1 MWNARF
7 NDCNIMNI
15 KRIQKSGNYSIISNE
30 ILKRKDL
37 SLKSKGLLTL
47 ILSLPDKWELSVN
60 GLVAIVK
67 ESKNTVYSILK
78 ELNGFG
84 YVERKKIIDSQ
95 GRIVKWDLIVYEEPL
110 TKNPDTKKPHVENCT
125 QLNTNTKSITKVI
138 KHNKESFAILVFESG
153 ILTKEES
160 NSFIDYWTESNAK
173 NKMRWEMEKTWD
185 LNLRIKRWKRTT
197 KTGNTSNTQS
207 KIHQQLSS
215 HEEAKQLL
223 KNMQ

>member
-1 MWNARF
+1 
-7 NDCNIMNI
+7 MNI

-84 YVERKKIIDSQ
+84 YVERK
-95 GRIVKWDLIVYEEPL
+95 RITDNSGKVVKWELVVYEKPL
-110 TKNPDTKKPHVENCT
+110 TKKPDTKKPDVEKCT
-125 QLNTNTKSITKVI
+125 QVITNSKVITKLN
-138 KHNKESFAILVFESG
+138 KHNKESFSILVFESG
-153 ILTKEES
+153 ILQKEDS

-197 KTGNTSNTQS
+197 KYGNTKSTQS

-223 KNMQ
+223 KNM

>member
-1 MWNARF
+1 
-7 NDCNIMNI
+7 MNI

-30 ILKRKDL
+30 ILKKKDL

-47 ILSLPDKWELSVN
+47 ILTLPDKWELSVN

-84 YVERKKIIDSQ
+84 YVERK
-95 GRIVKWDLIVYEEPL
+95 RITDNSGKVIKWELIVYEKPL
-110 TKNPDTKKPHVENCT
+110 TKKPDTKKPDVEKCT
-125 QLNTNTKSITKVI
+125 QVITNSKVITKLN
-138 KHNKESFAILVFESG
+138 KHNKESFSILVFESG
-153 ILTKEES
+153 ILQKEDS

-173 NKMRWEMEKTWD
+173 NKMRWQMEKTWD

-197 KTGNTSNTQS
+197 KYGNTKSTQS

-223 KNMQ
+223 KNM

>member
-1 MWNARF
+1 ME
-7 NDCNIMNI
+7 I
-15 KRIQKSGNYSIISNE
+15 KRIQKTGNYSIISNE

-37 SLKSKGLLTL
+37 SLKAKGLMSL
-47 ILSLPDKWELSVN
+47 ILSFPDSWELSVN

-84 YVERKKIIDSQ
+84 YVERK
-95 GRIVKWDLIVYEEPL
+95 RITDNSGKVIKWELIVYENPL
-110 TKNPDTKKPHVENCT
+110 TKKPYTKKPDVEKCT
-125 QLNTNTKSITKVI
+125 QIKTNTKLITKLN

-153 ILTKEES
+153 ILQKEDS
-160 NSFIDYWTESNAK
+160 NSFIDYWTESNTK
-173 NKMRWEMEKTWD
+173 NKMRWQMEKTWD

-197 KTGNTSNTQS
+197 KYGNTKSTQS

-223 KNMQ
+223 KNM

>member
-1 MWNARF
+1 
-7 NDCNIMNI
+7 MNI

-84 YVERKKIIDSQ
+84 YVERK
-95 GRIVKWDLIVYEEPL
+95 RITDNSGKVIKWELIVYEKPL
-110 TKNPDTKKPHVENCT
+110 TKKPDTKKPDVEKCT
-125 QLNTNTKSITKVI
+125 QIKTNSKLITKLN
-138 KHNKESFAILVFESG
+138 KHTKESFAILVFESG
-153 ILTKEES
+153 ILPKEDS
-160 NSFIDYWTESNAK
+160 KSFIDYWTESNAK

-197 KTGNTSNTQS
+197 KYGNTLSTQS

-223 KNMQ
+223 KNM

>member
-1 MWNARF
+1 
-7 NDCNIMNI
+7 MNI

-84 YVERKKIIDSQ
+84 YVERK
-95 GRIVKWDLIVYEEPL
+95 RITDNSGKVIKWELIVYEKPL
-110 TKNPDTKKPHVENCT
+110 TKKPDTKKPDVEKCT
-125 QLNTNTKSITKVI
+125 QIKTNTKLITKLN

-153 ILTKEES
+153 ILQKEDS

-173 NKMRWEMEKTWD
+173 NKMRWQMEKTWD

-197 KTGNTSNTQS
+197 KYGNTKSTQS

-223 KNMQ
+223 KNM

>member
-1 MWNARF
+1 
-7 NDCNIMNI
+7 MNI

-110 TKNPDTKKPHVENCT
+110 TNNPDTKKPHVDNCT
-125 QLNTNTKSITKVI
+125 QIKTNTKLITKVI

-197 KTGNTSNTQS
+197 KTGNNSNTQS

-223 KNMQ
+223 KNM

>member
-1 MWNARF
+1 
-7 NDCNIMNI
+7 MNI

-84 YVERKKIIDSQ
+84 YVERK
-95 GRIVKWDLIVYEEPL
+95 RITDNSGKVIKWELIVYEKPL
-110 TKNPDTKKPHVENCT
+110 TKKPDTKKPDVEKCT
-125 QLNTNTKSITKVI
+125 QVITNSKVITKLN
-138 KHNKESFAILVFESG
+138 KHNKESFSILVFESG
-153 ILTKEES
+153 ILQKEDS

-197 KTGNTSNTQS
+197 KYGNTKSTQS

-223 KNMQ
+223 KNM

>member
-1 MWNARF
+1 
-7 NDCNIMNI
+7 MNI

-84 YVERKKIIDSQ
+84 YVERK
-95 GRIVKWDLIVYEEPL
+95 RITDNSGKVIKWELIVYEKPL
-110 TKNPDTKKPHVENCT
+110 TKKPDTKKPDVEKCT
-125 QLNTNTKSITKVI
+125 QIKTNTKLITKLN
-138 KHNKESFAILVFESG
+138 KHTKESFAILVFESG
-153 ILTKEES
+153 ILPKEDS
-160 NSFIDYWTESNAK
+160 ISFIDYWTESNAK
-173 NKMRWEMEKTWD
+173 NKMRWEMQKTWD

-197 KTGNTSNTQS
+197 KYGNTASTQS

-223 KNMQ
+223 KNM

>member
-1 MWNARF
+1 
-7 NDCNIMNI
+7 MNI

-30 ILKRKDL
+30 ILKKKDL

-84 YVERKKIIDSQ
+84 YVERK
-95 GRIVKWDLIVYEEPL
+95 RITDNSGKVIKWELIVYEKPL
-110 TKNPDTKKPHVENCT
+110 TKKPDTKKPDVEKCT
-125 QLNTNTKSITKVI
+125 QVITNSKVITKLN
-138 KHNKESFAILVFESG
+138 KHNKESFSILVFESG
-153 ILTKEES
+153 ILQKEDS

-173 NKMRWEMEKTWD
+173 NKMRWQMEKTWD

-197 KTGNTSNTQS
+197 KYGNTKSTQS

-223 KNMQ
+223 KNM

>member
-1 MWNARF
+1 
-7 NDCNIMNI
+7 MNI

-84 YVERKKIIDSQ
+84 YVERK
-95 GRIVKWDLIVYEEPL
+95 RITDNSGKVIKWELIVYEKPL
-110 TKNPDTKKPHVENCT
+110 TKKPDTKKPDVEKCT
-125 QLNTNTKSITKVI
+125 QVITNSKVITKLN

-153 ILTKEES
+153 ILTKEDS

-197 KTGNTSNTQS
+197 NYKNTAITQS

-223 KNMQ
+223 KNM

>member
-1 MWNARF
+1 ME
-7 NDCNIMNI
+7 I
-15 KRIQKSGNYSIISNE
+15 KRIQKTGNYSIISNE

-37 SLKSKGLLTL
+37 SLKAKGLMSL
-47 ILSLPDKWELSVN
+47 ILSFPDSWELSVN

-84 YVERKKIIDSQ
+84 YVERK
-95 GRIVKWDLIVYEEPL
+95 RITDNSGKVIKWELIVYENPL
-110 TKNPDTKKPHVENCT
+110 TKKPYTKKPDVEKCT
-125 QLNTNTKSITKVI
+125 QINTNTKLITKLNN
-138 KHNKESFAILVFESG
+138 HNKESFAILVFESG
-153 ILTKEES
+153 ILQKEDS
-160 NSFIDYWTESNAK
+160 NSFIDYWTESNTK
-173 NKMRWEMEKTWD
+173 NKMRWQMEKTWD

-197 KTGNTSNTQS
+197 KYGNTKSTQS

-223 KNMQ
+223 KNM

>member
-1 MWNARF
+1 
-7 NDCNIMNI
+7 MNI

-84 YVERKKIIDSQ
+84 YVERK
-95 GRIVKWDLIVYEEPL
+95 RITDNSGKVIKWELIVYEKPL
-110 TKNPDTKKPHVENCT
+110 TKKPDTKKPDVESCT
-125 QLNTNTKSITKVI
+125 QIRTNTKTITKLN
-138 KHNKESFAILVFESG
+138 KHNKQSFGILVFENG
-153 ILTKEES
+153 TLNKIES
-160 NSFIDYWTESNAK
+160 ENFIDYWGEK
-173 NKMRWEMEKTWD
+173 NSKGKMRWEMEKTWD
-185 LNLRIKRWKRTT
+185 LNLRIKRWGRTT
-197 KTGNTSNTQS
+197 NYKNTSSTQS

-223 KNMQ
+223 KNM

>member
-1 MWNARF
+1 
-7 NDCNIMNI
+7 MNI

-84 YVERKKIIDSQ
+84 YVERK
-95 GRIVKWDLIVYEEPL
+95 RITDNSGKVIKWELIVYENPL
-110 TKNPDTKKPHVENCT
+110 TKKPVTKKPDVEKCT
-125 QLNTNTKSITKVI
+125 QIKTNTKLITKLN

-153 ILTKEES
+153 ILQKEDS

-173 NKMRWEMEKTWD
+173 NKMRWQMEKTWD

-197 KTGNTSNTQS
+197 KYGNTKSTQS

-223 KNMQ
+223 KNM

>member
-1 MWNARF
+1 
-7 NDCNIMNI
+7 MNI

-84 YVERKKIIDSQ
+84 YVERK
-95 GRIVKWDLIVYEEPL
+95 RITDNSGKVIKWELIVYEKPL
-110 TKNPDTKKPHVENCT
+110 TKKPDTKKPDVEKCT
-125 QLNTNTKSITKVI
+125 QVITNSKVITKLN

-153 ILTKEES
+153 ILQKEDS

-173 NKMRWEMEKTWD
+173 NKMRWQMEKTWD

-197 KTGNTSNTQS
+197 KYGNTESTQS

-223 KNMQ
+223 KNM

>member
-1 MWNARF
+1 
-7 NDCNIMNI
+7 MNI

-30 ILKRKDL
+30 ILKKKDL

-84 YVERKKIIDSQ
+84 YVERK
-95 GRIVKWDLIVYEEPL
+95 RITDNSGKVIKWELIVYEKPL
-110 TKNPDTKKPHVENCT
+110 TKKPDTKKPDVEKCT
-125 QLNTNTKSITKVI
+125 QIKTNTKLITKLN
-138 KHNKESFAILVFESG
+138 KHNKESFSILVFESG
-153 ILTKEES
+153 ILQKEDS

-173 NKMRWEMEKTWD
+173 NKMRWQMEKTWD

-197 KTGNTSNTQS
+197 KYGNTKSTQS

-223 KNMQ
+223 KNM

>member
-1 MWNARF
+1 
-7 NDCNIMNI
+7 MNI

-110 TKNPDTKKPHVENCT
+110 TNNPDTKKPDVDNCT
-125 QLNTNTKSITKVI
+125 QIKTNTKSITKVI

-173 NKMRWEMEKTWD
+173 NKMRWQMEKTWD

-197 KTGNTSNTQS
+197 KTGNNSNTQS

-223 KNMQ
+223 KNM

>member
-1 MWNARF
+1 ME
-7 NDCNIMNI
+7 I
-15 KRIQKSGNYSIISNE
+15 KRIQKTGNYSIISNE

-37 SLKSKGLLTL
+37 SLKAKGLMSL
-47 ILSLPDKWELSVN
+47 ILSFPDSWELSVN

-84 YVERKKIIDSQ
+84 YVERK
-95 GRIVKWDLIVYEEPL
+95 RITDNSGKVIKWELIVYENPL
-110 TKNPDTKKPHVENCT
+110 TKKPYTKKPDVEKCT
-125 QLNTNTKSITKVI
+125 QINTNTKLITKLN

-153 ILTKEES
+153 ILQKEDS
-160 NSFIDYWTESNAK
+160 NSFIDYWTESNTK
-173 NKMRWEMEKTWD
+173 NKMRWQMEKTWD

-197 KTGNTSNTQS
+197 KYGNTKSTQS

-223 KNMQ
+223 KNM

>member
-1 MWNARF
+1 
-7 NDCNIMNI
+7 MNI

-30 ILKRKDL
+30 ILKKKDL

-84 YVERKKIIDSQ
+84 YVERK
-95 GRIVKWDLIVYEEPL
+95 RITDNSGKVIKWELIVYEKPL
-110 TKNPDTKKPHVENCT
+110 TKKPDTKKPDVEKCT
-125 QLNTNTKSITKVI
+125 QVITNSKVITKLN
-138 KHNKESFAILVFESG
+138 KHNKESFSILVFESG
-153 ILTKEES
+153 ILQKEDS

-197 KTGNTSNTQS
+197 KYGNTKSTQS

-223 KNMQ
+223 KNM